1 MVKESVT
8 GNDSPNPYLQAPT
21 PKKWQQ
27 RRCCIFFSDASPCQ
41 YICSFLFAETKYRKD
56 NRKKDVGEK
65 LCKHQKRFFCS
76 SIEFKDV
83 HLFAQNA
90 TWPDPALQLGWW
102 RASATSGTRF
112 RGRVKPPN
120 QGHHYRATGSCNKQL
135 LHQTTIGIVRGIV
148 SVEIRTPREMVVAS
162 KKPTV
167 FVRFGWNGEG
177 FSQLG
182 RHPRSLNYRLY

>member
-1 MVKESVT
+1 MILPTRIFRHPPQKS
-8 GNDSPNPYLQAPT
+8 GNKDGAA
-21 PKKWQQ
+21 
-27 RRCCIFFSDASPCQ
+27 FFSPMLHLANTFVHF
-41 YICSFLFAETKYRKD
+41 FLRRQNIGKTTE
-56 NRKKDVGEK
+56 KKDVGEN
-65 LCKHQKRFFCS
+65 LCKNQKRFFCP

-135 LHQTTIGIVRGIV
+135 LHQTTVGIVWGLV
-148 SVEIRTPREMVVAS
+148 SLEIRRPREMVVAS

-177 FSQLG
+177 FLQLG
-182 RHPRSLNYRLY
+182 WHPRSLNYRLY

>member
-27 RRCCIFFSDASPCQ
+27 RRCCSFFFRCFTLP
-41 YICSFLFAETKYRKD
+41 IHLFISFSGDKISERQP
-56 NRKKDVGEK
+56 KKNVGEK
-65 LCKHQKRFFCS
+65 LCKNQKRFFCS

-148 SVEIRTPREMVVAS
+148 SLEIR
-162 KKPTV
+162 TV